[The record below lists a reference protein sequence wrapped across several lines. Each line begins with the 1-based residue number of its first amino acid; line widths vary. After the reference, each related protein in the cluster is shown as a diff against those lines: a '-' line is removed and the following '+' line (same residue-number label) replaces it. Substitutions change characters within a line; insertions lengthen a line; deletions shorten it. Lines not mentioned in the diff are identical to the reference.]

1 MPSIINTNLPSLNT
15 QRSLNSSQDALNT
28 AIQRLSSGLRVNSSR
43 DDAAGLAIAD
53 RMNTQVKGMIVGQRN
68 ANDGISLAQTA
79 EGALSS
85 VTNNLQRMRELAVQ
99 AANGSNSTR
108 DRKTLND
115 EYRQLSAEVFRVL
128 NSTQFN
134 GLNLFTGIGSGASA
148 GVGSDAS
155 LTSASLTL
163 TFQVGPNVVDNKLV
177 DQINISLLDLSNSQ
191 TIANVVGTSAPTLIG
206 KGDTT
211 DVATA
216 EATLTSAKVALD
228 ELFTTGSSMTD
239 EELAA
244 SAVILQ
250 GNIDSAQLALE
261 QAIADPKAQSDAQKA
276 IKNLDQAINLISSQR
291 AELGAMQNRF
301 MAVISN
307 LQISGEN
314 ITSAR
319 SRIMD
324 TDYAE
329 ETANLTRGQILQ
341 QAGIAMLAQANAA
354 PQTVLALLK

>member
-15 QRSLNSSQDALNT
+15 QRSLNASQGSLNT

-115 EYRQLSAEVFRVL
+115 EYRQLSSEVFRVL

-134 GLNLFTGIGSGASA
+134 GLNLFTGIGTGASA
-148 GVGSDAS
+148 GVSSDAANV
-155 LTSASLTL
+155 SASLTM

-177 DQINISLLDLSNSQ
+177 DQISISLLDLSNSQ
-191 TIANVVGTSAPTLIG
+191 TIANVVGTSAPSLIG
-206 KGDTT
+206 IGDTT
-211 DVATA
+211 QVDIAQA
-216 EATLTSAKVALD
+216 NLTSAKIALD
-228 ELFTTGSSMTD
+228 ELFTSSSTMTD
-239 EELAA
+239 QELAS
-244 SAVILQ
+244 SAVLLQ
-250 GNIDSAQLALE
+250 SSIDSAQLSLDE
-261 QAIADPKAQSDAQKA
+261 AIADPVAQSGAQKA
-276 IKNLDQAINLISSQR
+276 IKNLDQAISLISSQR

-301 MAVISN
+301 IAVINN